1 MKTIKGFSETLE
13 FEPSSRLTVCSVDY
27 IGCIGY
33 GSRLLLKIGTK
44 YPSNHEFHPE
54 SVPNISRERERTERR
69 KEEEETHTAHSV
81 THTHTHVG

>member
-1 MKTIKGFSETLE
+1 M
-13 FEPSSRLTVCSVDY
+13 
-27 IGCIGY
+27 
-33 GSRLLLKIGTK
+33 RLLLKIGTK

-81 THTHTHVG
+81 THTHTRRIMQPNLTQSSVTAEQWSGNSSLTARRITFE